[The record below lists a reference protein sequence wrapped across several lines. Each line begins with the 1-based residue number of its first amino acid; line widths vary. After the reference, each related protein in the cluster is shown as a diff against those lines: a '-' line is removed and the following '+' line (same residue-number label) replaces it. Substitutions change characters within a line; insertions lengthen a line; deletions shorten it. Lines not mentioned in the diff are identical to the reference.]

1 MKKKLFAALA
11 AGTML
16 CGMLTAPV
24 SAAETNYQMGDVNMD
39 GAVDLADAQ
48 EALQFWC
55 TSIAYKQGKLTPEQ
69 QALGNVDGE
78 ITTIAWARGRID
90 TPISVVD
97 AQILLIYYT
106 RHMSRP
112 DLTLED
118 VLTEKY

>member
-1 MKKKLFAALA
+1 MKKKLFAAIA

-24 SAAETNYQMGDVNMD
+24 SAAESSYQMGDVNMD
-39 GAVDLADAQ
+39 GTVDIADAQ

-78 ITTIAWARGRID
+78 ITPIEWERGRID
-90 TPISVVD
+90 TPISIKD

-106 RHMSRP
+106 GHMAHP

-118 VLTEKY
+118 VLNS

>member
-1 MKKKLFAALA
+1 MKKKLFAAIA

-39 GAVDLADAQ
+39 GAVA
-48 EALQFWC
+48 
-55 TSIAYKQGKLTPEQ
+55 
-69 QALGNVDGE
+69 
-78 ITTIAWARGRID
+78 IAWARGRID

>member
-1 MKKKLFAALA
+1 MKKKLFAAIA

-24 SAAETNYQMGDVNMD
+24 SAAETNYHMGDVNMD
-39 GAVDLADAQ
+39 GVVDLADTQ

-55 TSIAYKQGKLTPEQ
+55 TSLACKKGKLTPEQ

-78 ITTIAWARGRID
+78 ITTIEWARGRID

-118 VLTEKY
+118 VLNS